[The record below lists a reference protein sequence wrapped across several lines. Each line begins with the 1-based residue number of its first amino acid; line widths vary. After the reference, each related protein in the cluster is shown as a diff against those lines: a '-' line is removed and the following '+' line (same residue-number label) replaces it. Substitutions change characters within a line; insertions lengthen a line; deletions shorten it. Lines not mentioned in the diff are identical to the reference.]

1 MENIKDMSEEQLLEG
16 ISFHSQQITNFNNE
30 LWRRKRESIESASS
44 SSVSIGAPS
53 PKTMR
58 VRRIQDEDS
67 DTDLETDLETVK
79 NKGPISVRRTVKF
92 HDQNEDC
99 KLCPLFHDD
108 DTPIKNKLY
117 PSRPLTFKEGT
128 PFDCTNINKGVY
140 ATICINPNCKFATD
154 GHPNVIYF
162 GRSDDL
168 KIRLAHDH
176 LRHVE
181 TAQLQ
186 FLQDGKHGATGMDS
200 HFVGA
205 CYGYMRFLIL
215 QRIDKRKQQEKKE
228 TRYMHRFGTLNPAI
242 GMNGAVSYSPHPA
255 RQVVTSDKFE
265 FRRYSKGGKR
275 QLVPEI
281 DWQLIVAAAILH
293 EDSKFNK
300 LKNQATTAQICDYI
314 VEFFPHYAAKSSN
327 IVDTFRNRLND
338 MLKPNKP
345 THSETIYA
353 KWFMKAQ
360 VGVNRQTPSIFAL
373 NDPSS
378 ITQLV
383 EKGVADLKKW
393 EAIQAEKE
401 ESSSSS
407 TTSRSTRKS
416 YKEDSAD
423 DVDSE

>member
-1 MENIKDMSEEQLLEG
+1 MNDD
-16 ISFHSQQITNFNNE
+16 ITM
-30 LWRRKRESIESASS
+30 A
-44 SSVSIGAPS
+44 
-53 PKTMR
+53 
-58 VRRIQDEDS
+58 DS
-67 DTDLETDLETVK
+67 L
-79 NKGPISVRRTVKF
+79 NCR
-92 HDQNEDC
+92 
-99 KLCPLFHDD
+99 
-108 DTPIKNKLY
+108 LY

-215 QRIDKRKQQEKKE
+215 QRIDKRKQQESKSSLLCSTGILMNVIQSVSFFYAEKE

-275 QLVPEI
+275 QLYVFTCI
-281 DWQLIVAAAILH
+281 
-293 EDSKFNK
+293 
-300 LKNQATTAQICDYI
+300 
-314 VEFFPHYAAKSSN
+314 
-327 IVDTFRNRLND
+327 
-338 MLKPNKP
+338 
-345 THSETIYA
+345 
-353 KWFMKAQ
+353 
-360 VGVNRQTPSIFAL
+360 
-373 NDPSS
+373 
-378 ITQLV
+378 
-383 EKGVADLKKW
+383 
-393 EAIQAEKE
+393 
-401 ESSSSS
+401 
-407 TTSRSTRKS
+407 
-416 YKEDSAD
+416 
-423 DVDSE
+423 